1 MWNSP
6 VGSLPRMNDAMNQIG
21 STDPRRPT
29 APEADFDA
37 ETIVRLPPK
46 WWHDRRVAIAAAA
59 AIAVLAL
66 ACLWLAGSASVARER
81 MAFLESQAAEG
92 FLLPPTTARS
102 VRARMGSGVSLGGG
116 APERVELRLDVR
128 SNTYKAFQVS
138 IARDDGTAVM
148 RFDRLQRD
156 TNGEIRFALNSTLMP
171 PGAYTV
177 EVEGYTW
184 RGETEPFGR
193 VRLRVA
199 R

>member
-1 MWNSP
+1 
-6 VGSLPRMNDAMNQIG
+6 MNQIG
-21 STDPRRPT
+21 STDRDRGPARDV
-29 APEADFDA
+29 EADFEA

-46 WWHDRRVAIAAAA
+46 WWHDRRVAIAAGA
-59 AIAVLAL
+59 AIVVLAL
-66 ACLWLAGSASVARER
+66 TCLWLAGSASVARER
-81 MAFLESQAAEG
+81 MAFLESQAEEG

-102 VRARMGSGVSLGGG
+102 VRVQMGSGVALGGG

-128 SNTYKAFQVS
+128 SNTYKVFGVS
-138 IARDDGTAVM
+138 ITRDDGTAVM

-156 TNGEIRFALNSTLMP
+156 TNNEIRFALNSTLLP

-177 EVEGYTW
+177 EVEGFTW